1 MNMLFEPVRIK
12 SMELRNRFV
21 RSATADAGAEKTG
34 HISERQIELFSELAD
49 GGVGLIITGIMYV
62 HPSGCISLFHSSIA
76 NDDNIPALRKLTASV
91 HKRGAR
97 IAAQLFHAGREAAR
111 FLNPLN
117 KEAVAPSVISDDP
130 YFTGKYRSMTES
142 EIWDLIHAF
151 GDAAR
156 RAEEAGFDAVQVH
169 AAHAYLLSQFLSPH
183 TNRRGD
189 MWGGTLRDRLRFHH
203 EVYLDIREKV
213 GKDYPVLIKL
223 GVQDGFPGGL
233 AFTEGMEAAQLL
245 ARSGYDALEIS
256 QGLRGELYEG
266 TEFRTRINCLDRE
279 AYFRQWCREI
289 KRKVNVPV
297 MMVGGFRS
305 FELMEEVIQ
314 NNEAD
319 FISLCR
325 PLIREPGIVN
335 EWETGSRR
343 KSTCVSC
350 NKCLE
355 GIRKGELLHCVCK
368 KDGGQ

>member
-1 MNMLFEPVRIK
+1 MLFEPVRIK
-12 SMELRNRFV
+12 NLELRNRFV

-34 HISERQIELFSELAD
+34 HISERQIDLFSELAG

-62 HPSGCISLFHSSIA
+62 HPGGRISFFHGSVA
-76 NDDNIPALRKLTASV
+76 EDDTIPGLKKLAASV
-91 HKRGAR
+91 QKRGAK
-97 IAAQLFHAGREAAR
+97 IAVQLFHGGREASR
-111 FLNPLN
+111 FLNSMN
-117 KEAVAPSVISDDP
+117 KKGIGPSVIPDDP
-130 YFTGKYRSMTES
+130 YFTGEYSSMTEP
-142 EIWDLIHAF
+142 EVWDLVHAF

-169 AAHAYLLSQFLSPH
+169 AAHAYLLSQFLSPY
-183 TNRRGD
+183 TNRRSD
-189 MWGGTLRDRLRFHH
+189 RWGGTLQDRLRFHR
-203 EVYLDIREKV
+203 EVYLDIRGKV
-213 GKDYPVLIKL
+213 GKHFPVLAKL

-233 AFTEGMEAAQLL
+233 EFREGLEAARLL
-245 ARSGYDALEIS
+245 ARWGYDALEIS

-266 TEFRTRINCLDRE
+266 TEFRTQINRIDRE
-279 AYFRQWCREI
+279 AYFRPWCKEI
-289 KRKVNVPV
+289 KQQVNVPV

-314 NNEAD
+314 KNEAD

-325 PLIREPGIVN
+325 PLIREPGIIK
-335 EWETGSRR
+335 EWEQGSRR

-368 KDGGQ
+368 KDECQ

>member
-1 MNMLFEPVRIK
+1 MLFEPARIK
-12 SMELRNRFV
+12 NMELRNRFV
-21 RSATADAGAEKTG
+21 RSATADGGAEKTG
-34 HISERQIELFSELAD
+34 HISERQIGLFSELAD

-62 HPSGCISLFHSSIA
+62 HPSGRISFFHSSIA
-76 NDDNIPALRKLTASV
+76 DDDCVPGLNKLTASV

-97 IAAQLFHAGREAAR
+97 IAAQLFHGGREAAR
-111 FLNPLN
+111 LLNPLN
-117 KEAVAPSVISDDP
+117 KEAIAPSVISDDP
-130 YFTGKYRSMTES
+130 YFTGKYRSMTGP

-169 AAHAYLLSQFLSPH
+169 AAHAYLLSQFLSPY
-183 TNRRGD
+183 TNRRSD
-189 MWGGTLRDRLRFHH
+189 IWGGTLQDRLRFHH
-203 EVYLDIREKV
+203 EVYLDIRGKV
-213 GKDYPVLIKL
+213 DKDYPVLIKL

-233 AFTEGMEAAQLL
+233 ALTEGMEAARLL
-245 ARSGYDALEIS
+245 ARGGYDALEIS

-266 TEFRTRINCLDRE
+266 TEFRTHINCLDQE

-289 KRKVNVPV
+289 KKQVNVPI

-314 NNEAD
+314 KNEAD

-325 PLIREPGIVN
+325 PLVREPGIIK
-335 EWETGSRR
+335 EWEKGSRR

-368 KDGGQ
+368 KD